1 MATVLVVE
9 DEFGI
14 AELLDAVLTEEGY
27 QVVTAM
33 NGRDGLELL
42 ARERPVLVL
51 SDYMMPV
58 MDGAAMLARIRAD
71 PALQGIPVVM
81 MSSMPEAAVVQ
92 RCAGYT
98 ASSASR
104 LSCSSCWT
112 WLGGYLEKVTAW
124 HLDADGRRADRLSV
138 AQLLKNYSQGLTGS
152 GHLGF
157 ASCKSWPRPVRLT
170 TVDRAGPECPEILDR
185 E

>member
-33 NGRDGLELL
+33 NGRDGLDLL
-42 ARERPVLVL
+42 AREQPVLVL

-58 MDGAAMLARIRAD
+58 MDGASLLARIRAD

-81 MSSMPEAAVVQ
+81 MSSMPEAAVAQ
-92 RCAGYT
+92 RCAGY
-98 ASSASR
+98 AAFLR
-104 LSCSSCWT
+104 KPFKLFELLDVVGRV
-112 WLGGYLEKVTAW
+112 LGKG
-124 HLDADGRRADRLSV
+124 DGQA
-138 AQLLKNYSQGLTGS
+138 
-152 GHLGF
+152 
-157 ASCKSWPRPVRLT
+157 P
-170 TVDRAGPECPEILDR
+170 
-185 E
+185 

>member
-58 MDGAAMLARIRAD
+58 MDGSAMLARIRAD
-71 PALQGIPVVM
+71 AALQGIPFVM
-81 MSSMPEAAVVQ
+81 MSSMPEAAVAQ

-98 ASSASR
+98 AFLR
-104 LSCSSCWT
+104 KPFKLVE
-112 WLGGYLEKVTAW
+112 L
-124 HLDADGRRADRLSV
+124 LDVVGRVVGQGDG
-138 AQLLKNYSQGLTGS
+138 Q
-152 GHLGF
+152 
-157 ASCKSWPRPVRLT
+157 PP
-170 TVDRAGPECPEILDR
+170 
-185 E
+185 

>member
-33 NGRDGLELL
+33 NGRDGLDLL

-58 MDGAAMLARIRAD
+58 MDGASLLARIRAD

-81 MSSMPEAAVVQ
+81 MSSMPEAAVAQ
-92 RCAGYT
+92 RCAGY
-98 ASSASR
+98 AAFLR
-104 LSCSSCWT
+104 KPFKLFELLDVVGRV
-112 WLGGYLEKVTAW
+112 LGKG
-124 HLDADGRRADRLSV
+124 DGQA
-138 AQLLKNYSQGLTGS
+138 
-152 GHLGF
+152 
-157 ASCKSWPRPVRLT
+157 P
-170 TVDRAGPECPEILDR
+170 
-185 E
+185 